1 MTSLPET
8 PARSHRRVATMCVS
22 IVAGMVALSFASVP
36 LYRLFCQVTGFGG
49 TTQVAEEAPVAVLDR
64 PMTVQFDANVGP
76 GLAFRFEAVQRE
88 ETMRIGEQSIA
99 YYEVSNPTDKPLVG
113 TAVFNVVPHK
123 AGIYFNK
130 IECFCFT
137 EQKLAPGESARLPV
151 AYFID
156 PAIAED
162 EDLKTLKSIT
172 LSYTF
177 YPAKASAS
185 LEDASAASPP
195 VN

>member
-1 MTSLPET
+1 M
-8 PARSHRRVATMCVS
+8 
-22 IVAGMVALSFASVP
+22 
-36 LYRLFCQVTGFGG
+36 
-49 TTQVAEEAPVAVLDR
+49 
-64 PMTVQFDANVGP
+64 
-76 GLAFRFEAVQRE
+76 
-88 ETMRIGEQSIA
+88 
-99 YYEVSNPTDKPLVG
+99 
-113 TAVFNVVPHK
+113 FNVVPHK

-162 EDLKTLKSIT
+162 EDLKTLKTIT

-185 LEDASAASPP
+185 LEGALAASPP
-195 VN
+195 AN

>member
-1 MTSLPET
+1 MTTAEVSP
-8 PARSHRRVATMCVS
+8 RSNRRVAAMCAG
-22 IVAGMVALSFASVP
+22 IVAGMVGLSFASVP
-36 LYRLFCQVTGFGG
+36 LYRLFCQVTGYGG
-49 TTQVAEEAPVAVLDR
+49 TTQVAEAPAGAVLDR
-64 PMTVQFDANVGP
+64 QMTVQFDANVGP
-76 GLAFRFEAVQRE
+76 GLPMRFAAVQRN
-88 ETMRIGEQSIA
+88 ETMPIGEQSIA
-99 YYEVSNPTDKPLVG
+99 YYEVSNPTDKPIVG

-137 EQKLAPGESARLPV
+137 EQKLMPGESARLPV

-156 PAIAED
+156 PAIADD

-177 YPAKASAS
+177 YPAKAQAGLENGAAADPAS
-185 LEDASAASPP
+185 
-195 VN
+195 N

>member
-1 MTSLPET
+1 MPAPAV
-8 PARSHRRVATMCVS
+8 PARSNLRVAAMCGG
-22 IVAGMVALSFASVP
+22 IVAGMVGLSFASVP
-36 LYRLFCQVTGFGG
+36 LYQLFCQVTGYGG
-49 TTQVAEEAPVAVLDR
+49 TTQVADAPAGVVLDR
-64 PMTVQFDANVGP
+64 TMTVQFDANVGP
-76 GLAFRFEAVQRE
+76 GLPMRFAAVDRN
-88 ETMRIGEQSIA
+88 ETKPIGEQSIA
-99 YYEVSNPTDKPLVG
+99 YYEVSNPTDKPIVG

-156 PAIAED
+156 PAIADD

-177 YPAKASAS
+177 YPAKAQAS
-185 LEDASAASPP
+185 VGDAAQPTTA
-195 VN
+195 N

>member
-1 MTSLPET
+1 MSS
-8 PARSHRRVATMCVS
+8 PAAAPRSNLRVAAMCAA
-22 IVAGMVALSFASVP
+22 IAAGMVGMSFAAVP
-36 LYRLFCQVTGFGG
+36 LYQLFCQVTGYGG
-49 TTQVAEEAPVAVLDR
+49 TTQVAEAPAGVILDR
-64 PMTVQFDANVGP
+64 KMTVQFDANVGP
-76 GLAFRFEAVQRE
+76 GLPMRFAPVQRD
-88 ETMRIGEQSIA
+88 ETMPIGEQGLA
-99 YYEVSNPTDKPLVG
+99 YYEVSNPTDKPIVG

-137 EQKLAPGESARLPV
+137 EQKLQPGESARLPV

-156 PAIAED
+156 PAIADD

-177 YPAKASAS
+177 YPAKAQATLDDRAPAASAS
-185 LEDASAASPP
+185 
-195 VN
+195 N